1 MNTVLVVQSRG
12 AGLGPGITALVGRKT
27 APVCQELDAVSR
39 VCPDLLVAVH
49 LAWHHPHVQVV
60 LGTPVAVGARAKL
73 GQAHLL
79 SARVAARL
87 LDREQ
92 PTRLLALAFE
102 LLKQK

>member
-1 MNTVLVVQSRG
+1 M
-12 AGLGPGITALVGRKT
+12 
-27 APVCQELDAVSR
+27 
-39 VCPDLLVAVH
+39 
-49 LAWHHPHVQVV
+49 
-60 LGTPVAVGARAKL
+60 LGTPVAVGARAQL